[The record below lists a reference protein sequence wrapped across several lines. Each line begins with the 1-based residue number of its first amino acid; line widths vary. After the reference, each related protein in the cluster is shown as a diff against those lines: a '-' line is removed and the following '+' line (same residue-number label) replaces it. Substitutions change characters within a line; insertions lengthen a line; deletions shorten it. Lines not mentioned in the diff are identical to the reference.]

1 MCLLSPIFLVLCLL
15 VVKSIFVIFFF
26 SCIMHVVPMKE
37 VQLIV
42 TMDDLDFGIRD
53 ITFQAKVFNTYG
65 TFG

>member
-1 MCLLSPIFLVLCLL
+1 
-15 VVKSIFVIFFF
+15 
-26 SCIMHVVPMKE
+26 MHVVPMKE